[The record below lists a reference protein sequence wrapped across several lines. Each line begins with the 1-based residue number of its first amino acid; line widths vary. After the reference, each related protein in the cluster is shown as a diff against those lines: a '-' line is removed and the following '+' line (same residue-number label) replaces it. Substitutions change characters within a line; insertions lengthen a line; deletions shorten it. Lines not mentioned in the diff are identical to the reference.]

1 MTKSE
6 LLDKIERLKKNVSV
20 PEAQKNLLLAKYN
33 RELAALEEEKEEPK
47 KKAEEKP
54 KSEPK
59 PKAERK
65 PKSEPKSTAKPKALD
80 DYFDKECDDL
90 REQAKERKAKSKAA
104 AEKRASQPK
113 KSQATKNK
121 EAVEKTAERVETN
134 VEKRAKKGD
143 VSLEEIRKIIAQYEE
158 AIRKLKALLKKAEEK
173 KMARGGGVDAE
184 EVEHLLMKAQ
194 GVKEHHCG
202 CSDKKMAKGG
212 GVGGSSDKMYSAK
225 KAGKRTSHQN
235 SLVQMKNGKSYY
247 RRNENQYG
255 KVEGGGTYYE
265 NRKDHSDRGK
275 YLAQGGDVDS
285 KKRKVVRSQFE
296 EEEFEYGRGGKTKPK
311 MVRTQFEEEEYEY
324 RAGGGIGSTPYSF
337 DVTATNSKGV
347 DIDKIQTVY
356 ADSQKEAKEILMG
369 FLSEKL
375 HYTNIKIANGREGHE
390 KVPQFTYAK
399 GGGVGGSNDKMYAAK
414 KAGKRTSHQNTL
426 VHMKNGKSYYRRN
439 ENQYGKVEGGK
450 TYYENRK
457 DHSDK
462 GKFL

>member
-6 LLDKIERLKKNVSV
+6 LLDKIERLKKNASV

-54 KSEPK
+54 KAEPK

-65 PKSEPKSTAKPKALD
+65 PKSEPKSSAKPKALD

-158 AIRKLKALLKKAEEK
+158 AIRKLKALLKKAEDK

-275 YLAQGGDVDS
+275 FLAQGGDVDS

-296 EEEFEYGRGGKTKPK
+296 EEEFEYGTGGNLGMFNRKKIYATPYN
-311 MVRTQFEEEEYEY
+311 EIGY
-324 RAGGGIGSTPYSF
+324 GGGNGHWYILDLSGEFPSPIGSTYK
-337 DVTATNSKGV
+337 SKTELLM
-347 DIDKIQTVY
+347 DLK
-356 ADSQKEAKEILMG
+356 SEMEARG
-369 FLSEKL
+369 YEKM
-375 HYTNIKIANGREGHE
+375 
-390 KVPQFTYAK
+390 AK
-399 GGGVGGSNDKMYAAK
+399 GGGVGGSTDKMYAAK

-426 VHMKNGKSYYRRN
+426 VQMKNGKSYYRRN